1 MTAFVI
7 GIDIGG
13 SGSRVAIR
21 EVGVGGG
28 GADAAAGAAG
38 SGGAGAEAGA
48 AAGAAAPAAAGAR
61 AAGATHASASTRPL
75 RRELAGE
82 RVGITATGSSVPETA
97 LALLRAARA
106 AWPEEFA
113 GTGADP
119 GGSAAGGGAA
129 RGIVGVGLGA
139 TGLATLVEHPE
150 RVAESL
156 QRELASMSSMSKRAG
171 AAAPLPPVAVAIDAV
186 TAHLGALAGAGG
198 AIVALGTGAIAF
210 GTDGRD
216 VWRRV
221 DGWGHLLGDRG
232 GGAWIGLRGLDAAI
246 RSHDGVD
253 DAGTALLAAAL
264 RRFGEVPTW
273 PSQLYTR
280 ADRAGVLASFAT
292 EVAALAAAGDP
303 AARRIMADA
312 GSEAARSVLAALAP
326 GIPPRVAATGGL
338 IAAGGALADAFAAT
352 IAARRIDVE
361 IAAPLG
367 DPLDGAL
374 LLAERVAGGVAPRH
388 PSFVWSVP
396 PAA

>member
-1 MTAFVI
+1 VTSFVV

-21 EVGVGGG
+21 EV
-28 GADAAAGAAG
+28 AAGG
-38 SGGAGAEAGA
+38 VD
-48 AAGAAAPAAAGAR
+48 AAAGAR
-61 AAGATHASASTRPL
+61 ARAR
-75 RRELAGE
+75 RRELTGE

-97 LALLRAARA
+97 LALLRAARD
-106 AWPEEFA
+106 AWPEEFVGVGAA
-113 GTGADP
+113 GT
-119 GGSAAGGGAA
+119 A

-139 TGLATLVEHPE
+139 TGLATLVEQPE

-156 QRELASMSSMSKRAG
+156 QRELGSMSYRTD
-171 AAAPLPPVAVAIDAV
+171 AATPPPVAVAIDAV

-198 AIVALGTGAIAF
+198 AIVALGTGAIAL

-246 RSHDGVD
+246 RAYDGVD
-253 DAGTALLAAAL
+253 DAGVALLAAAQHS
-264 RRFGEVPTW
+264 FVEVLTW

-280 ADRAGVLASFAT
+280 ADRAGVLAGFTSDVAT
-292 EVAALAAAGDP
+292 LAVEGDAAARGT
-303 AARRIMADA
+303 MTDA
-312 GSEAARSVLAALAP
+312 GTEAARSVLAALAP

-338 IAAGGALADAFAAT
+338 IAAGGLLAEAFAST
-352 IAARRIDVE
+352 IASLRPDVE
-361 IAAPLG
+361 VVAALG

-374 LLAERVAGGVAPRH
+374 LLAERVAQGSALRH
-388 PSFVWSVP
+388 PSYLWTTRDVGGTP
-396 PAA
+396 

>member
-1 MTAFVI
+1 VRSFVV

-21 EVGVGGG
+21 EVSAGVG
-28 GADAAAGAAG
+28 GADAAA
-38 SGGAGAEAGA
+38 
-48 AAGAAAPAAAGAR
+48 R
-61 AAGATHASASTRPL
+61 TRPP
-75 RRELAGE
+75 RRVLVGE
-82 RVGITATGSSVPETA
+82 RVGITAAGSSVPDTA

-113 GTGADP
+113 GTGAE
-119 GGSAAGGGAA
+119 GGAA
-129 RGIVGVGLGA
+129 GAGAAGGIVGVGLGA
-139 TGLATLVEHPE
+139 TGLATLVEQPQS
-150 RVAESL
+150 VAESL
-156 QRELASMSSMSKRAG
+156 QRELVSMSNRPD
-171 AAAPLPPVAVAIDAV
+171 AAEPPPIAVAIDAV
-186 TAHLGALAGAGG
+186 TAHLGALAGPGG
-198 AIVALGTGAIAF
+198 AIVALGAGAIAF

-246 RSHDGVD
+246 RAHDGVD

-264 RRFGEVPTW
+264 RRFGEVLSW

-303 AARRIMADA
+303 AAHRIMTDA
-312 GSEAARSVLAALAP
+312 GGEAARSVLAALAP
-326 GIPPRVAATGGL
+326 RIPPRVAATGGL
-338 IAAGGALADAFAAT
+338 IAAGGALAEAFAGS
-352 IAARRIDVE
+352 IAARRPDVE
-361 IAAPLG
+361 IVAPLG

-374 LLAERVAGGVAPRH
+374 LLAERAASGVAPQH
-388 PSFVWSVP
+388 PPFVWSVP
-396 PAA
+396 PAARWPAT

>member
-1 MTAFVI
+1 MRSFVL

-21 EVGVGGG
+21 EVGAGGG
-28 GADAAAGAAG
+28 GADAAAD
-38 SGGAGAEAGA
+38 
-48 AAGAAAPAAAGAR
+48 
-61 AAGATHASASTRPL
+61 TRTR

-97 LALLRAARA
+97 VAMLHAAYA

-113 GTGADP
+113 GTGVGAGDALGASTT
-119 GGSAAGGGAA
+119 GGVGPASTTGG
-129 RGIVGVGLGA
+129 GIVGVGLGA
-139 TGLATLVEHPE
+139 TGLATLVEQPE
-150 RVAESL
+150 HVAESL
-156 QRELASMSSMSKRAG
+156 QRELASISSLSKRTD
-171 AAAPLPPVAVAIDAV
+171 AAEPPPVAVAVAIDAV

-198 AIVALGTGAIAF
+198 AIVALGTGAIAL
-210 GTDGRD
+210 GTDGGD

-246 RSHDGVD
+246 RAHDGVD
-253 DAGTALLAAAL
+253 TSGAALLAAAR

-280 ADRAGVLASFAT
+280 ADRAGVLAGFTADVAT
-292 EVAALAAAGDP
+292 LAAAGDP
-303 AARRIMADA
+303 AAGRIMTDA
-312 GSEAARSVLAALAP
+312 GTEAARSVLAALAP

-338 IAAGGALADAFAAT
+338 IAAGGALADAFDAT
-352 IAARRIDVE
+352 IAAHRPDVE
-361 IAAPLG
+361 IVAPLG

-374 LLAERVAGGVAPRH
+374 LLADRVAGGMAPRH
-388 PSFVWSVP
+388 PSYVWSVP
-396 PAA
+396 RGT

>member
-1 MTAFVI
+1 MTSFVL

-21 EVGVGGG
+21 EV
-28 GADAAAGAAG
+28 AAGGVDAT
-38 SGGAGAEAGA
+38 
-48 AAGAAAPAAAGAR
+48 AGAR
-61 AAGATHASASTRPL
+61 PRAR
-75 RRELAGE
+75 RRELTGE

-113 GTGADP
+113 GVGTP
-119 GGSAAGGGAA
+119 

-156 QRELASMSSMSKRAG
+156 QRELGSMSHPTD
-171 AAAPLPPVAVAIDAV
+171 AATPPPVAVAIDAV

-198 AIVALGTGAIAF
+198 AIVALGTGAIAL

-216 VWRRV
+216 VWCRV

-246 RSHDGVD
+246 RAHDGVD
-253 DAGTALLAAAL
+253 DAGTALLAAA
-264 RRFGEVPTW
+264 RHRFGEVLTW
-273 PSQLYTR
+273 PNQLYTR
-280 ADRAGVLASFAT
+280 ADRAGVLAGFTADVARLAT
-292 EVAALAAAGDP
+292 AGDAAA
-303 AARRIMADA
+303 RHIMTDA
-312 GSEAARSVLAALAP
+312 GTEAARSVLAALAP

-338 IAAGGALADAFAAT
+338 IAAGGALAAAFSST
-352 IAARRIDVE
+352 IASLRPDVE
-361 IAAPLG
+361 VVAPVG

-374 LLAERVAGGVAPRH
+374 LLAERMAGGSALRH
-388 PSFVWSVP
+388 PSYLWSTSDVGGTP
-396 PAA
+396 

>member
-1 MTAFVI
+1 MRSFVL

-21 EVGVGGG
+21 EVRAG
-28 GADAAAGAAG
+28 GADAAGGAAIVDG
-38 SGGAGAEAGA
+38 PDA
-48 AAGAAAPAAAGAR
+48 AAG
-61 AAGATHASASTRPL
+61 TRPR

-97 LALLRAARA
+97 LALLRAAHA
-106 AWPEEFA
+106 AWPEEF
-113 GTGADP
+113 GGAR
-119 GGSAAGGGAA
+119 AAGSNDTVG
-129 RGIVGVGLGA
+129 RIVGVGLGA
-139 TGLATLVEHPE
+139 TGLATLVEQPE

-156 QRELASMSSMSKRAG
+156 QRELASMSNRAD
-171 AAAPLPPVAVAIDAV
+171 AATLPPVAVAIDAV

-246 RSHDGVD
+246 RAHDGVD
-253 DAGTALLAAAL
+253 DAGTALLAAAR

-280 ADRAGVLASFAT
+280 ADRAGVLAGFTADVAT
-292 EVAALAAAGDP
+292 LAAAGDL
-303 AARRIMADA
+303 AAGRIMTDA
-312 GSEAARSVLAALAP
+312 GTEAARSVLAALAP

-338 IAAGGALADAFAAT
+338 VAAGGALAAAFAAS
-352 IAARRIDVE
+352 IAARRPDVE
-361 IAAPLG
+361 IVAPLG

-388 PSFVWSVP
+388 PSYVWSVP
-396 PAA
+396 RVA